1 MRKNVLQWYLTDK
14 KSTLLKIKLILW
26 SVDIMTNK
34 VTIIGAG
41 SVGATIAYTL
51 VANGPVSEIVLIDIN
66 QDKANAEAIDIF
78 QATPFLSSSK
88 VYAGTYE
95 DAAGSDIVIITSGV
109 GRKPGQ
115 SRIDLTQINVNILK
129 SIAKDVVKAA
139 PDAIYLLVANPVDIL
154 TYVFCKI
161 TGVPK
166 NRVIGSGTSLDTIRL
181 RSRLSEIYGVNQKQV
196 HAYVL
201 GEHGDSSFVAWSAAD
216 ISGVP
221 LNEYEAAVTDKSALT
236 IEEYTHEEV
245 EEYVK
250 KSGGKIIAGKGATF
264 YGIAASVCHIVK
276 NIYSGA
282 DTVATVSTMMEGEY
296 GVSDVCLS
304 TLCVVGR
311 EGIKTT
317 LTPKLTDEEVAKFQN
332 SANVLKDVIAQ
343 IEI

>member
-1 MRKNVLQWYLTDK
+1 MN
-14 KSTLLKIKLILW
+14 S
-26 SVDIMTNK
+26 K

-66 QDKANAEAIDIF
+66 RDKAIAEAMDIK
-78 QATPFLSSSK
+78 QATPFLNSVNIYEGS
-88 VYAGTYE
+88 YE
-95 DAAGSDIVIITSGV
+95 DATGSDIVIITSGV

-115 SRIDLTQINVNILK
+115 SRIDLTQTNVNILK
-129 SIAKDVVKAA
+129 TIAPEIVKYA
-139 PDAIYLLVANPVDIL
+139 PDSLYLIVANPVDVL
-154 TYVFCKI
+154 TYVFQKI
-161 TGVPK
+161 TGVPA

-181 RSRLSEIYGVNQKQV
+181 RTRLSELYAVNQKQV

-216 ISGVP
+216 ISGIH
-221 LNEYEAAVTDKSALT
+221 LSDYEASVTDKTALT
-236 IEEYTHEEV
+236 ITPYTKEEV

-264 YGIAASVCHIVK
+264 YGIATSVCHIVK

-282 DTVATVSTMMEGEY
+282 DTVATVSTVMNGEY
-296 GVSDVCLS
+296 GVSDVALS
-304 TLCVVGR
+304 TLCVIGSNGV
-311 EGIKTT
+311 KTT
-317 LTPKLTDEEVAKFQN
+317 LTPKLTDEEVEKFRH
-332 SANVLKDVIAQ
+332 SAQVLKDVIAQ

>member
-1 MRKNVLQWYLTDK
+1 MVFDRQEKHITKD
-14 KSTLLKIKLILW
+14 KLILW

-95 DAAGSDIVIITSGV
+95 DAVGSDIVIITSGV

-221 LNEYEAAVTDKSALT
+221 FSEYEAAVTDKSAFT

-282 DTVATVSTMMEGEY
+282 DTVASVSTMMEGEY

-304 TLCVVGR
+304 TLCVLSK

-332 SANVLKDVIAQ
+332 SANVLKGVIEQ